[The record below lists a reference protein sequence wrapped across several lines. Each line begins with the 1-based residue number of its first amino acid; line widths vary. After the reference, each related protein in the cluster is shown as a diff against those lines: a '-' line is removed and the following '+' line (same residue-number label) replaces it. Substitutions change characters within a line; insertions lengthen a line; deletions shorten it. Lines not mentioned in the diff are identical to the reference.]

1 MHIQRLIADPQN
13 TSGKFSSIA
22 MQNSQNFKKQF
33 LEYLQSKS
41 DDTGNS
47 HCEEII
53 ENLWSILDKEIDTEQ
68 IVTQLK
74 LFDMLVPR
82 IFSDVVIEDMKNK
95 QTREKKNRAIK
106 KFTIFW
112 KFTGQEYPIY
122 KPFEKKISERKYLA
136 LHNMINFL
144 EDTDPTLRLSCRS
157 WLSQQSSK
165 FNRIIDPLIE
175 EFLENSNFKIH
186 DTVIIEGDFETQYVI
201 ENFGKLRNIILNT
214 QDDIIEYMIFKDV
227 QKYIMHLFNQKFRP
241 QQNAP

>member
-1 MHIQRLIADPQN
+1 
-13 TSGKFSSIA
+13 

-33 LEYLQSKS
+33 LEYLQSS

-112 KFTGQEYPIY
+112 KFTGQEYPSY

-227 QKYIMHLFNQKFRP
+227 QKYIMHLYNQKFRP
-241 QQNAP
+241 QQTAPQNQIGQIPSSSSQGMHY